1 MVWLLDM
8 KAFWEA
14 AFDRLEQYLKH
25 LTETGRD

>member
-1 MVWLLDM
+1 MLWLIEW

-14 AFDRLEQYLKH
+14 AFDRLEQYLAK

>member
-1 MVWLLDM
+1 MLWLIEW

-14 AFDRLEQYLKH
+14 AFDRLEQYLAR